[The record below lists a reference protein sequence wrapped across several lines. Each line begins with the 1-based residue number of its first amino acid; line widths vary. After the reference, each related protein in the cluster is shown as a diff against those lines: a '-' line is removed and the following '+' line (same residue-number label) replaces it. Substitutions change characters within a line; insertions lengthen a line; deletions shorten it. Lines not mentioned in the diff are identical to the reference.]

1 MRIFVSA
8 INKIIVAIILFI
20 FIRSESM
27 LITIAQKNPTKLVY
41 LIVSIAMV
49 GVIFLNLLFSTKLTI
64 INIKNMRLSWKD
76 LKNSFSWLLLII
88 GVKLI
93 GGIILTFENTDT
105 TYNQVGLESFLTG
118 VPIFIIALFTIVSAP
133 IMEEILFR
141 EFLLKLC
148 FKDYLLIGVL
158 VSSILFGMAH
168 HPTNFGSF
176 VTYTGMGLV
185 LGTYYKKYRRLELT
199 MLLHFLNN
207 LVGLLPFIYHSFF

>member
-93 GGIILTFENTDT
+93 
-105 TYNQVGLESFLTG
+105 
-118 VPIFIIALFTIVSAP
+118 SAP

-141 EFLLKLC
+141 GFLLKLC